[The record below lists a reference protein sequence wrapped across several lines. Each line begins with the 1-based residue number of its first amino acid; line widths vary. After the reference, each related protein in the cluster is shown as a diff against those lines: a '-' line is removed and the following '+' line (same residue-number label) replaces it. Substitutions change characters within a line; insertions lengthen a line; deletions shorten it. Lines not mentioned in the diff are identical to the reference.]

1 MPTEF
6 YKHFSNELAPVL
18 LDIYDFCESLTP
30 WMLLLEKESCLSY
43 IKKVIKKMQAT
54 DLYTTILKN
63 RLQRTDTIVG
73 ENQSVAIK
81 KLEKFYILQQYF

>member
-1 MPTEF
+1 
-6 YKHFSNELAPVL
+6 
-18 LDIYDFCESLTP
+18 
-30 WMLLLEKESCLSY
+30 
-43 IKKVIKKMQAT
+43 MQAT

-63 RLQRTDTIVG
+63 LLQRTDTIVG